1 MTPSGSPRLVGSTVE
16 PAATALEGP
25 EDQDGVVAA
34 PSSSAPDSRGWLQ
47 ECLAAMRSLEKAN
60 HNAYGL
66 LRFGRSGEAEA
77 LLAETVTGLRA
88 VERALSAIV
97 LALEE
102 PRS

>member
-1 MTPSGSPRLVGSTVE
+1 
-16 PAATALEGP
+16 
-25 EDQDGVVAA
+25 
-34 PSSSAPDSRGWLQ
+34 
-47 ECLAAMRSLEKAN
+47 MRSLEKAN

-77 LLAETVTGLRA
+77 LLVETVTGLRA